1 MEMSV
6 VTTLHGRVRGHSVH
20 PEVRGFF
27 GIPYAATPVGHLRW
41 RPPEQPASWPGIRE
55 AGTFGPDPIQPAGL
69 RVSRAPAQSED
80 CLYLNIWAP
89 RQWRAGG
96 WPVMVWSCGGAFT
109 TGGGAFVEE
118 DPAKL
123 AAKGAVVVS
132 FNIRLNILGF
142 FAHAALSAESPH
154 GASGNYGLMD
164 QAAALRWVR
173 QNISAFNGDSS
184 RITFFGESA
193 GATCGLLLLA
203 SAQVKR
209 PYDRAILMS
218 PGSFSAL
225 LPLEE
230 AEQHGAALG
239 ATVEEMRAIPAAQLL
254 AKLSSLPRVPPSLWL
269 ARPLRPIAD
278 GWFLTT
284 QEPLSAGNF
293 DAVPAIIGT
302 NEDEGRFF
310 APRMGIRTVEDYKG
324 FVRSI
329 FGPRTEAALA
339 RYPVS
344 RDGDVPAM
352 FAALYADRGFNYPI
366 DRLVHAFARSG
377 TDLYRYVY
385 TYRHGDRDQPPTH
398 SEEIGVLMDTLPHV
412 KKSDAVMADM
422 MARYWLAFAG
432 KGNPNGPGLAAWPR
446 YDESST
452 QHLRLDLPVGI
463 EKGWRSGHI
472 DFVSENKSD
481 L

>member
-6 VTTLHGRVRGHSVH
+6 VTTGQGRVRGHAVH

-27 GIPYAATPVGHLRW
+27 GIPYAAAPVGRLRW
-41 RPPEQPASWPGIRE
+41 RPPEPPAAWAGIRE
-55 AGTFGPDPIQPAGL
+55 ADRFGPDPIQPAGL
-69 RVSRAPAQSED
+69 RVSRAPARSED

-118 DPAKL
+118 DPARL

-173 QNISAFNGDSS
+173 ENIAAFNGDSG

-203 SAQVKR
+203 SPLVKR

-218 PGSFSAL
+218 PGSFSTL
-225 LPLEE
+225 LQLEE
-230 AEQHGAALG
+230 AERHGAALG
-239 ATVEEMRAIPAAQLL
+239 ATVEAMRAIPAEQLL
-254 AKLSSLPRVPPSLWL
+254 AKITSLPPVRPSLWL
-269 ARPLRPIAD
+269 ARPLRPIMD

-310 APRMGIRTVEDYKG
+310 APRMGVRTVEDYKG

-329 FGPRTEAALA
+329 FGPATGAALA
-339 RYPVS
+339 HYPVS
-344 RDGDVPAM
+344 GDGDVPAM
-352 FAALYADRGFNYPI
+352 FAAIFADRGFNLPI
-366 DRLVHAFARSG
+366 DGLARAFARG
-377 TDLYRYVY
+377 GADLYRYVY
-385 TYRHGDRDQPPTH
+385 TYRQGDRNQPPTH
-398 SEEIGVLMDTLPHV
+398 AEEIGVLMDTLPHV
-412 KKSDAVMADM
+412 RPGDAVMADM
-422 MARYWLAFAG
+422 MARYWLSFAE
-432 KGNPNGPGLAAWPR
+432 KGNPNGSGQATWPGYTEGDGL
-446 YDESST
+446 Y
-452 QHLRLDLPVGI
+452 LRLDLPVTTG
-463 EKGWRSGHI
+463 KDWRAPHL
-472 DFVSENKSD
+472 DFMAAHSSD
-481 L
+481 